1 MYAAVVPLRRM
12 PRKLPLLDYR
22 IPRGMKVQAGS
33 LVQIPFRKRICFGV
47 VLTLKETT
55 AVPAGALQEIKTVLF
70 DHPLISTPQLELAQE
85 LARRYATSLP
95 AVVTSLCPPL
105 QSRKLKAVKIST
117 FTQPPKRGFERRY
130 LWYRDAKEKHR
141 WFGEHWPKDDEQT
154 LIIVPEKW
162 HLHEWEDI
170 VGTHVTLSSDLSPK
184 EYFERYFAIRNGAVP
199 VMLGTKSALFAPFKN
214 LRHIIVDFEHN
225 PHHKNWD
232 QAPRYHARDA
242 AMRLAE
248 IWQCP
253 VTIMSH
259 TPSVES
265 AARLSAHHFMRT
277 HIETPQKQIRVIDLK
292 EEYQKKNFGIFS
304 DAAQTAIARA
314 VEKRKDILVMVH
326 RRGAYTT
333 VSCRDCG
340 RIERCANCSLPLI
353 YHEQDTQLHCH
364 PCNLTQP
371 LRELCAFCKGPHVAF
386 RGAGTQTV
394 ETALR
399 EALRDTPYTIHRVD
413 GDTDIPRFDVE
424 RPAAVVGTS
433 RALSFVRWGRIG
445 LVVFNDIDGF
455 LSLPEYRAT
464 AEFVGLVRDIHY
476 FAPAHAAILLQ
487 TREPQRPVL
496 MALQSG
502 DLGGWYRE
510 ELSLRQQLHYPPFW
524 SILKLTY
531 WGPSVDNAHR
541 AATEMTAKLQ
551 RLTEGTKNAMLT
563 HPYAAH
569 PAIRKGLHGIV
580 VLLRTPIPFILDQ
593 LALAEAWKVDV
604 DPLQLLS

>member
-1 MYAAVVPLRRM
+1 MYAQVVPLRRM
-12 PRKLPLLDYR
+12 PRALSVLDYR
-22 IPRGMKVQAGS
+22 IPRGMNAPVGS
-33 LVQIPFRKRICFGV
+33 LVQIPFRTRKIFGIV
-47 VLTLKETT
+47 NALSKTT
-55 AVPAGALQEIKTVLF
+55 NVPEKSLQEVQKVF
-70 DHPLISTPQLELAQE
+70 GNEPLLSTPSLHLAHDI
-85 LARRYATSLP
+85 AHRYTTPLPTVIAT
-95 AVVTSLCPPL
+95 LCPPL
-105 QSRKLKAVKIST
+105 QPRKLTTMALEPFAMV
-117 FTQPPKRGFERRY
+117 PKRGFESRY
-130 LWYRDAKEKHR
+130 LWYRDVKEKHR

-162 HLHEWEDI
+162 HLREWEEM

-184 EYFERYFAIRNGAVP
+184 EHFERYFTIRNGEVP
-199 VMLGTKSALFAPFKN
+199 LILGTKVALFAPYKN
-214 LRHIIVDFEHN
+214 LTHIIVDFEHS

-242 AMRLAE
+242 AMQLAE
-248 IWQCP
+248 LWQCP

-265 AARLSAHHFMRT
+265 AARLTAHSFMRAHT
-277 HIETPQKQIRVIDLK
+277 ETTKKEIRVIDLK

-304 DAAQTAIARA
+304 DAAHEAIARA
-314 VEKRKDILVMVH
+314 IEERKDILVMVH

-353 YHEQDTQLHCH
+353 YHEQDKQLHCH
-364 PCNLTQP
+364 PCHHTQL
-371 LRELCAFCKGPHVAF
+371 LRETCAFCRGPRMIF
-386 RGAGTQTV
+386 RGVGTQAV
-394 ETALR
+394 EDAVRTL
-399 EALRDTPYTIHRVD
+399 LHDSPYTVHRAD
-413 GDTDIPRFDVE
+413 ADSDTPRFDVE

-445 LVVFNDIDGF
+445 LVIFNDIDGF

-464 AEFVGLVRDIHY
+464 AEFVGLVRDIQY
-476 FAPAHAAILLQ
+476 LAPAHAAILLQ
-487 TREPQRPVL
+487 TREPQRLVL
-496 MALQSG
+496 GALQSG
-502 DLGGWYRE
+502 GLGEWYRE

-531 WGPSVDNAHR
+531 WGPSYDDAFR

-551 RLTEGTKNAMLT
+551 RLTEGAKNAMLT

-580 VLLRTPIPFILDQ
+580 VLLRTPTPVILDQ
-593 LALAEAWKVDV
+593 LALAEGWKVDV